1 MPTLSHLYDENRIA
15 EVKTHLGYLLKY
27 FLMLAI
33 PSVFGL
39 SVLAQPLLHSLTT
52 LEFVATG
59 SLVVPF
65 IAVSYLLQGVNVIFL
80 QVYILAKE
88 TRIIGILWGG
98 AALLNVVLNIIFV
111 PIFGVL
117 AAAVTTLI
125 SYALVT
131 VVVVSVSTR
140 HLEFH
145 IDWAFIAKS
154 VVASVLMSLVVWR
167 LSPVGIVN
175 IFMVAGLGAVVYFI
189 VLFLGRGFSVNEVK
203 FFQQFI
209 QGR

>member
-1 MPTLSHLYDENRIA
+1 M
-15 EVKTHLGYLLKY
+15 
-27 FLMLAI
+27 
-33 PSVFGL
+33 
-39 SVLAQPLLHSLTT
+39 
-52 LEFVATG
+52 ATG